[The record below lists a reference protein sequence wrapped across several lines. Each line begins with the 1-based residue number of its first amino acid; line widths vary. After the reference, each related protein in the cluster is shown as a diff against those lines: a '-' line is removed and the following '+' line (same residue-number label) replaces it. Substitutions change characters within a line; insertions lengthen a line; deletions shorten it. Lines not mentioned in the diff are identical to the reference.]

1 MKLRGLKCGHDSY
14 IVARR
19 SSTKQ
24 LLEKEED
31 HDPMG
36 AFFLIFCSQLF

>member
-14 IVARR
+14 IVVRG

-24 LLEKEED
+24 LQEKEED
-31 HDPMG
+31 PDPMG
-36 AFFLIFCSQLF
+36 AFFLIFCLLLF